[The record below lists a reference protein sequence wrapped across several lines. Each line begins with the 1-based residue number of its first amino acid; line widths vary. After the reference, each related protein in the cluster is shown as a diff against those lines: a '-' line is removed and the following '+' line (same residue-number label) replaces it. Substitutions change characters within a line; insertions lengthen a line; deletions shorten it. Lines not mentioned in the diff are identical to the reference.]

1 MEFVL
6 DASVT
11 LSWYFRD
18 ETTEA
23 GAPLRDSLL
32 AGGAF
37 VPSLWPIEVGNA
49 LVVATRKG
57 RISSAERWR
66 ICETLLTLPIEIE
79 SPAPALVRG
88 ATADLA
94 ISHRLTVYD
103 ASYLELAVR
112 KGFPLATLD
121 RSLAAAARSVGLG
134 FRSVP

>member
-11 LSWYFRD
+11 LSRYFRD

-57 RISSAERWR
+57 CISSAERWR
-66 ICETLLTLPIEIE
+66 ICETLSTLPIEID
-79 SPAPALVRG
+79 SPAPASVRG
-88 ATADLA
+88 ATADST
-94 ISHRLTVYD
+94 ISHGLTVY

-112 KGFPLATLD
+112 KGLPLATLD
-121 RSLAAAARSVGLG
+121 RSPAAAARSVGLG
-134 FRSVP
+134 FPSVP